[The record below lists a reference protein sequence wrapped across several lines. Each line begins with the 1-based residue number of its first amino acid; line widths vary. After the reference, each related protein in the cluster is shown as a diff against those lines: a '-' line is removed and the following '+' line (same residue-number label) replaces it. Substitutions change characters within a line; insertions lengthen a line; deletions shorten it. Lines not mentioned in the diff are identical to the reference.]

1 MFILFLPFFS
11 LIANVSDLEKQISEM
26 ELRLHREKDQ
36 LNTENLELR
45 TKMDHLK
52 QQNMELE
59 RKINNILQ

>member
-1 MFILFLPFFS
+1 
-11 LIANVSDLEKQISEM
+11 M

-36 LNTENLELR
+36 LNTENSELR

-59 RKINNILQ
+59 RKINNILQWVFARSVPISQFIFNNDIIII